1 MIPFLPKQLI
11 RRLQLISLGVFAVL
25 SIALV
30 MLSLIQQSQDRIAEH
45 QKTLKLLS
53 ENFSA
58 SVAEPILLKDYA
70 RIEQMMQMYVSLADI
85 NRIVIY
91 GSNDKPLMAAVG
103 RESTDIN
110 IFFAKQA
117 EQVASLLHKDE
128 LGFFWCEAKQY
139 CQVDRSW
146 QDDVM
151 IYRHSLASA
160 GVPNGVVELEMPLDN
175 LKHLLLRLSGHY
187 LLVLVIAIL
196 LGMLLIRQ
204 LMMPLVRTLLQ
215 VRAFTHD
222 LYVSTGQQLSLESSD
237 IVEIQGLQNALNRAS
252 VMLRDRQRGLE
263 QARLQAEN
271 ASHAKSEFLANMS
284 HEIRTP
290 MNGVMG
296 MSQLLLDTELNPVQK
311 DYVNTIHSSARALLV
326 IINDIL
332 DFSKI
337 EAGKL
342 EVERISFTLS
352 VQLNDI
358 EKLMS
363 PQSIA
368 KSITFVIAREEQIP
382 DQLWGDPGR
391 LRQVLINLIG
401 NAIKFTQEGGVT
413 LRITQETVDGQ
424 RWLVFC
430 VVDTGVG
437 IPAEKQARIFE
448 AFSQE
453 DNSITRRFGGTG
465 LGLAISRKLVEF
477 MGGSLWL
484 NSEINVGS
492 AFCFRL
498 PLDVSQ
504 EQSAVLHNVN
514 AAVVGKG
521 FNVLL
526 VEDNLVNQKV
536 AVAMLKKM
544 GHQITIANN
553 GQEGLDLLSEQV
565 FDLVLMDMQMPVLDG
580 VSATRQARE
589 WGVRTPILAMTANAM
604 PEDKELCRQ
613 VGMNGFISKPV
624 KMEELSA
631 EIQRALSG

>member
-1 MIPFLPKQLI
+1 MKLLPRQFV
-11 RRLQLISLGVFAVL
+11 RRIQLISLGVFAVL
-25 SIALV
+25 SVALV
-30 MLSLIQQSQDRIAEH
+30 ALSLIQQSDDRILEH

-58 SVAEPILLKDYA
+58 SIAEPLLLKDYA
-70 RIEQMMQMYVSLADI
+70 RIEQIMQMYVSLADI

-91 GSNDKPLMAAVG
+91 SANGKPLMAAVNE
-103 RESTDIN
+103 RNTDID

-117 EQVASLLHKDE
+117 EAVASLLSNQA
-128 LGFFWCEAKQY
+128 LGFFWCESQSF
-139 CQVDRSW
+139 CQIERSW

-151 IYRHSLASA
+151 VYRHSLTPA
-160 GVPNGVVELEMPLDN
+160 GVSNGVIELEMPLDN
-175 LKHLLLRLSGHY
+175 LKHLLLRLSGTY

-196 LGMLLIRQ
+196 LGMLVIRQ

-222 LYVSTGQQLSLESSD
+222 LYVSDGQQLKLESSD
-237 IVEIQGLQNALNRAS
+237 IEEIKGLQNALNRAS
-252 VMLRDRQRGLE
+252 LMLRDRQRGLE
-263 QARLQAEN
+263 QARLQAET

-296 MSQLLLDTELNPVQK
+296 MSQLLLDTDLNVMQK

-342 EVERISFTLS
+342 EVEHIAFVLGA
-352 VQLNDI
+352 QLHDI
-358 EKLMS
+358 EKLML
-363 PQSIA
+363 PQAVA
-368 KSITFVIAREEQIP
+368 KDISFRIDRAEQIP
-382 DQLWGDPGR
+382 DQLMGDPGR

-401 NAIKFTQEGGVT
+401 NAIKFTQNGGVT
-413 LRITQETVDGQ
+413 LSITQETQDNATWV
-424 RWLVFC
+424 VFC
-430 VVDTGVG
+430 VKDTGVG
-437 IPAEKQARIFE
+437 IPTDKQARIFE

-477 MGGSLWL
+477 MGGELSLT
-484 NSEINVGS
+484 SELGVGS
-492 AFCFRL
+492 SFCFRL
-498 PLDVSQ
+498 PLTLSQ
-504 EQSAVLHNVN
+504 ESSAPVKTSTAQISAKSANI
-514 AAVVGKG
+514 
-521 FNVLL
+521 LL

-536 AVAMLKKM
+536 AMAMLKKM
-544 GHQITIANN
+544 GHQVTIANN
-553 GQEGLDLLSEQV
+553 GQEGLDLLSEAV

-604 PEDKELCRQ
+604 PEDKELCHQ

-631 EIQRALSG
+631 EIQRAMAL